1 MLPSQFKRLIEA
13 LRAQS
18 GTIEEGF
25 KRQERA
31 IRDTSESSNE
41 KRGEIPGIIISGIKT
56 ANKDVPTFEK
66 AQRYKEYRQQS
77 KILCAMWV
85 TAGVTFLAFG
95 AAAYYACIARKQLS
109 ALNQQ
114 IEHADRNFRI
124 EQRAWIGF
132 SFVPGNL
139 TFTIHKPFLVP
150 TLLINSGRTPAKDV
164 SGRIVVGIIGRGQP
178 IDFSYAPG
186 HAHYEIS
193 AGTIFPNGQFQESFE
208 GIEHGADHAQ
218 AILIEKP
225 LLNAIL
231 SSEKLV
237 VVHGRITYSDV
248 FGQQHWTT
256 YCRIVSNPS
265 LIPPDCMSYNR
276 TDDNQ

>member
-18 GTIEEGF
+18 GVIEEGF

-31 IRDTSESSNE
+31 MRDTSDASNE
-41 KRGEIPGIIISGIKT
+41 KRGEIPGIIVAGIS
-56 ANKDVPTFEK
+56 AASKDVPAFEK
-66 AQRYKEYRQQS
+66 AQRYKEYRQQG
-77 KILCAMWV
+77 KMLCAMWA
-85 TAGVTFLAFG
+85 TAGITFLAFG
-95 AAAYYACIARKQLS
+95 AAAYYAYIAERQLS

-114 IEHADRNFRI
+114 IMRADRNFRI
-124 EQRAWIGF
+124 EQRAWVGF
-132 SFVPGNL
+132 SLVPGNL
-139 TFTIHKPFLVP
+139 TFTMNRPFLVP
-150 TLLINSGRTPAKDV
+150 TLLVNSGKTPAKDV
-164 SGRIVVGIIGRGQP
+164 SGQIVVGVIGRGQP

-193 AGTIFPNGQFQESFE
+193 AGTVFPNGQFQESFE
-208 GIEHGADHAQ
+208 GIEHGANQAQ
-218 AILIEKP
+218 AILIDKP

-237 VVHGRITYSDV
+237 LVHGRITYWDV
-248 FGQQHWTT
+248 FGQRHWTT